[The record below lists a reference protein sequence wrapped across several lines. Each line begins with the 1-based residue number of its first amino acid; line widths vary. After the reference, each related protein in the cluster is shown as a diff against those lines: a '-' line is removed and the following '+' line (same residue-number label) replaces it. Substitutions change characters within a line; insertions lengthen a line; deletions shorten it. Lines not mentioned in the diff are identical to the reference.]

1 MNDID
6 RIEELVDMLNHYAI
20 HYYTYDHPLITDKEY
35 DLLYDELVRLENETS
50 HILDYSPTQRV
61 GDKILE
67 KFDKH
72 KHLSRLWSLDKA
84 QSYEDLQNWDKR
96 VRKTITEYNENN
108 PEHLELKYC
117 VEYKFDGLT
126 INLTYNDGRLVQGA
140 TRGNGSIGE
149 SILPQIKAIRS
160 IPLKIPFKGLI
171 EVQGE
176 GLMPLTSL
184 AAYNRENQDQLKN
197 ARNAAAGALRNLDP
211 KITERRKLKA
221 YFYNIGYVEGA
232 GFSKHEEMIQFIKQQ
247 NLPVFDYLKSFKD
260 IEETIDEIEKIK
272 EHRHSLDILTDG
284 LVIKI
289 DDMKAR
295 EILGYT
301 QKFPKWAI
309 AFKFEAEEVTTV
321 LEGVAWNV
329 GRTGKITPTA
339 LLEPVEIGG
348 VTVKR
353 ATLNNIED
361 IRRKNVKI
369 NSIVWLRRS
378 NDVIP
383 EILGTVPTDDNNE
396 IEIEIEMPANC
407 PYCGTKLVQEGVH
420 YFCLNKLSCKPQLI
434 ASLVHFA
441 SRDAMNIE
449 GFSEKTAEQ
458 FVDELALKSIADLY
472 ELNKPTLLS
481 LERFGDK
488 KADNLLTAIEKSK
501 MCRLSNFIY
510 ALGIPNVGTKTASDL
525 ADHFKSYEGIKAAL
539 YEELINIPDI
549 GDVVANSIISF
560 LNDSK
565 IQQGINKLFD
575 LGVSPEYE
583 EKSIKESYLTNKSVV
598 ITGTLSI
605 GRNDI
610 VKKIESL
617 GGNVVGSVSKKT
629 DYIIAGENAGSKL
642 EKAIALGITILR
654 EEDLHEIFRN

>member
-1 MNDID
+1 
-6 RIEELVDMLNHYAI
+6 
-20 HYYTYDHPLITDKEY
+20 
-35 DLLYDELVRLENETS
+35 
-50 HILDYSPTQRV
+50 
-61 GDKILE
+61 
-67 KFDKH
+67 
-72 KHLSRLWSLDKA
+72 
-84 QSYEDLQNWDKR
+84 
-96 VRKTITEYNENN
+96 
-108 PEHLELKYC
+108 
-117 VEYKFDGLT
+117 
-126 INLTYNDGRLVQGA
+126 
-140 TRGNGSIGE
+140 
-149 SILPQIKAIRS
+149 
-160 IPLKIPFKGLI
+160 
-171 EVQGE
+171 
-176 GLMPLTSL
+176 
-184 AAYNRENQDQLKN
+184 
-197 ARNAAAGALRNLDP
+197 
-211 KITERRKLKA
+211 
-221 YFYNIGYVEGA
+221 
-232 GFSKHEEMIQFIKQQ
+232 MIQFIKQQ
-247 NLPVFDYLKSFKD
+247 SLPVFDYLKSFKD
-260 IEETIDEIEKIK
+260 IEETIEEIENIK

-289 DDMKAR
+289 DDMKTR

-309 AFKFEAEEVTTV
+309 AFKFEAEEVTTI
-321 LEGVAWNV
+321 LEGVVWNV

-383 EILGTVPTDDNNE
+383 EILGIVPTDNNDA
-396 IEIEIEMPANC
+396 IEIEMPANC
-407 PYCGTKLVQEGVH
+407 PYCGTRLVREGVH

-434 ASLVHFA
+434 ASIVHFA

-458 FVDELALKSIADLY
+458 FVEKLALKSITDLY
-472 ELNKPTLLS
+472 ELNKPVLLN

-488 KADNLLTAIEKSK
+488 KADNLLAAIEKSK
-501 MCRLSNFIY
+501 ICKLNNFIY

-525 ADHFKSYEGIKAAL
+525 ADYFKSYEGIKAAL

-565 IQQGINKLFD
+565 IQQGINKLFA

-583 EKSIKESYLTNKSVV
+583 EKSIKESHLTNKNIV

-605 GRNDI
+605 GRNEI

-629 DYIIAGENAGSKL
+629 DFIIAGENPGSKL
-642 EKAIALGITILR
+642 DKAIALRIPILR
-654 EEDLHEIFRN
+654 EEDLQQIFRN

>member
-1 MNDID
+1 MKDID
-6 RIEELVDMLNHYAI
+6 RIEELVDMLNHYATY
-20 HYYTYDHPLITDKEY
+20 YYTYDHSLVTDKEY
-35 DLLYDELVRLENETS
+35 DLLYDELVRLENKTS
-50 HILDYSPTQRV
+50 YILDYSPTQRV

-67 KFDKH
+67 KFEKH
-72 KHLSRLWSLDKA
+72 KHINKLWSLDKA
-84 QSYEDLQNWDKR
+84 QSYEELRNWDKR
-96 VRKTITEYNENN
+96 IRKTIMEYNANN
-108 PEHLELKYC
+108 SELMELRYC

-126 INLTYNDGRLVQGA
+126 INLTYDGGLLIQGS
-140 TRGNGSIGE
+140 TRGNGSTGE

-160 IPLKIPFKGLI
+160 IPLKIPFKGLM

-184 AAYNRENQDQLKN
+184 AAYNRENEDQLKN

-221 YFYNIGYVEGA
+221 YFYNVGYVEGVY
-232 GFSKHEEMIQFIKQQ
+232 FTKHEEMIQFIKQQ
-247 NLPVFDYLKSFKD
+247 SLPVFDYLKSFKD
-260 IEETIDEIEKIK
+260 IEETIEEIENIK

-289 DDMKAR
+289 DDMKTR

-309 AFKFEAEEVTTV
+309 AFKFEAEEVTTI
-321 LEGVAWNV
+321 LEGVVWNV

-383 EILGTVPTDDNNE
+383 EILGIVPTDNNDA
-396 IEIEIEMPANC
+396 IEIEMPANC
-407 PYCGTKLVQEGVH
+407 PYCGTRLVREGVH

-434 ASLVHFA
+434 ASIVHFA

-458 FVDELALKSIADLY
+458 FVEKLALKSITDLY
-472 ELNKPTLLS
+472 ELNKPVLLN

-488 KADNLLTAIEKSK
+488 KADNLLAAIEKSK
-501 MCRLSNFIY
+501 ICKLNNFIY

-525 ADHFKSYEGIKAAL
+525 ADYFKSYEGIKAAL

-565 IQQGINKLFD
+565 IQQGINKLFA

-583 EKSIKESYLTNKSVV
+583 EKSIKESHLTNKNIV

-605 GRNDI
+605 GRNEI

-629 DYIIAGENAGSKL
+629 DFIIAGENPGSKL
-642 EKAIALGITILR
+642 DKAIALRIPILR
-654 EEDLHEIFRN
+654 EEDLQQIFRN